1 MYEEPS
7 SVVEGSGNSSS
18 RSSGGTPPQ
27 RSCLRISTNKRS
39 LPWNGLLSRVASRCS
54 WSHRHLRMSHS
65 SSFFLLPLDEHL
77 LPLFLCLHLALNPY
91 GGTSAKLM
99 GTITLLISAML
110 SCESLSSWSL
120 FSLSY
125 SSLSHLIFPFQSSI
139 SPFSVFCPCIDKS
152 SHCQCSR
159 SRII

>member
-1 MYEEPS
+1 MPSNLNEQEEFAKEWAHKPRCIALFLEPS
-7 SVVEGSGNSSS
+7 SFAYVS
-18 RSSGGTPPQ
+18 Q
-27 RSCLRISTNKRS
+27 Q
-39 LPWNGLLSRVASRCS
+39 
-54 WSHRHLRMSHS
+54 
-65 SSFFLLPLDEHL
+65 LLPATLDEHL
-77 LPLFLCLHLALNPY
+77 LPLLLCLHLALSPY